1 MLTGMAQ
8 NCGPQY
14 RKSKM
19 GKNCKI
25 AKKTWERAIFIFSL
39 GLNLCPPDCQG
50 PRCLWRKFQRR
61 VSSQIW
67 RFKKEGR
74 TRLQK
79 SFFCQVKKWL
89 SSHPHFGDE
98 ASLLQL
104 SPSSYFSSCPEDR
117 IGHSLLLLLLWKTFK
132 LLQLDLILNLCTSR
146 QWLLLKISSKQRLKS
161 FFTFLQ
167 GHSLDCHKKL
177 KRQCVTQRV
186 CPLLEWDIRQHP
198 WPMFTHRRKGHVTN
212 PSFWKIM
219 FFYVLRLSIQIL
231 CDQCKW
237 RILHCF
243 AQNIPFLQRVM
254 HNFEFS
260 GKNYP
265 TNAGSGSCEL
275 CTDDYVGLANAADGN
290 SKSRK

>member
-1 MLTGMAQ
+1 M
-8 NCGPQY
+8 
-14 RKSKM
+14 
-19 GKNCKI
+19 
-25 AKKTWERAIFIFSL
+25 
-39 GLNLCPPDCQG
+39 
-50 PRCLWRKFQRR
+50 
-61 VSSQIW
+61 
-67 RFKKEGR
+67 
-74 TRLQK
+74 
-79 SFFCQVKKWL
+79 
-89 SSHPHFGDE
+89 HFRDE

-117 IGHSLLLLLLWKTFK
+117 IGHSLLLLLLLWKTFK

-198 WPMFTHRRKGHVTN
+198 WTMFTHRRKGDITN

-219 FFYVLRLSIQIL
+219 LYYYLPLPIQIL

-243 AQNIPFLQRVM
+243 AQNILFLQRVM
-254 HNFEFS
+254 HNFVFFV
-260 GKNYP
+260 
-265 TNAGSGSCEL
+265 L
-275 CTDDYVGLANAADGN
+275 
-290 SKSRK
+290 